1 MQPVGMNE
9 STWLGIQAMVVTEN
23 DPGISIEWSDDAM
36 LHACC
41 GVPGSPVPQG
51 ATPAISAANM
61 RAWFSALVNGIH
73 PNAAVGG
80 RAAFFHHLTMPEYN
94 VVVTVLLSIAVNF
107 AWGGALNAAGLSAG
121 RFYCVTAVGRG
132 MNHADLLP
140 LVPFL

>member
-1 MQPVGMNE
+1 MHE

-23 DPGISIEWSDDAM
+23 DPGIAIEWSNDAT

-80 RAAFFHHLTMPEYN
+80 GAEFFHHLTMPEY
-94 VVVTVLLSIAVNF
+94 TAVQN
-107 AWGGALNAAGLSAG
+107 ALYKPAVMVWYAPCVATGLSAG
-121 RFYCVTAVGRG
+121 RFYCVTATGRG
-132 MNHADLLP
+132 MNHAD
-140 LVPFL
+140 VVQCTPFL